1 MPNKQYGKNYK
12 ASCKKYVRHNLNDMP
27 YNLNYIR
34 HCLKP
39 IKPFGNEMLINCLYA
54 TITIFQSVIQFS
66 THHGKAFR
74 KHRREKTR
82 AYRGGTPYD
91 VLKSFA
97 VDFLPNRQASNRI
110 SVQKTSS
117 NRLCPTSPL
126 ERNHPGNHRCVSWPF
141 SFLKHHP

>member
-12 ASCKKYVRHNLNDMP
+12 ASCKKYVRHNLNDIP

-82 AYRGGTPYD
+82 AYHGGTPYD

-97 VDFLPNRQASNRI
+97 VDFLQTDRHQTE
-110 SVQKTSS
+110 SVSKKLLPIVFA
-117 NRLCPTSPL
+117 RLPL
-126 ERNHPGNHRCVSWPF
+126 WSEIILEIIVA
-141 SFLKHHP
+141 FLGLFLF